1 MATILVHIALVA
13 YTAGAAAFLTWLVR
27 PAPGFARAGRLLLLV
42 GVVVHFAA
50 FGVSLGVAGAGLG
63 VKAWKG
69 GELFSLLAAV
79 TVAGYLLL
87 DFRYEL
93 SVAGAF
99 VGPFTVAI
107 MVPAHLVHSDAR
119 AIAPEVSH
127 SIALFVH
134 VGASAIGTAVLA
146 LSFGLSVLY
155 LASER
160 QMKEK
165 RPGRLF
171 ARLPSLDLLD
181 RAGYRLAVWGFVFL
195 SLAIATGSLV
205 STCNRIEIFAVADSR
220 AAGEDVLETLGS
232 VAAPHAVCRF
242 EEEAL
247 RHLFRVA
254 ASLDSMVVGEAQI
267 LGQVKEAAAIA
278 QQAGALGPELSKALA
293 RATTAAK
300 RVRTETGIARGAV
313 SLSSVAVQL
322 AHKLSAASMGGPC
335 CS

>member
-27 PAPGFARAGRLLLLV
+27 PAPGLARAGRLLLLV

-79 TVAGYLLL
+79 TVTGYLLL

-93 SVAGAF
+93 PVAGAF
-99 VGPFTVAI
+99 VGPFTVAV
-107 MVPAHLVHSDAR
+107 MVPAHLVHSNAR

-134 VGASAIGTAVLA
+134 VGAAAIGTAVLA
-146 LSFGLSVLY
+146 LAFGLSVLY
-155 LASER
+155 LARER
-160 QMKEK
+160 AVEEK
-165 RPGRLF
+165 PRGRLF

-205 STCNRIEIFAVADSR
+205 SREVTRSP
-220 AAGEDVLETLGS
+220 LPLS
-232 VAAPHAVCRF
+232 VAPQEGVCVLASALFASLVQAPLVAG
-242 EEEAL
+242 L
-247 RHLFRVA
+247 RGGRVA
-254 ASLDSMVVGEAQI
+254 
-267 LGQVKEAAAIA
+267 
-278 QQAGALGPELSKALA
+278 
-293 RATTAAK
+293 
-300 RVRTETGIARGAV
+300 
-313 SLSSVAVQL
+313 
-322 AHKLSAASMGGPC
+322 
-335 CS
+335 